1 MINFDITPS
10 DIQVLVNEVRQLKL
24 LILNQLPQVVLTTST
39 NISASTLDQNGNT
52 QIGKNVVI
60 SNGAT
65 NIDYTLDV
73 NDGFVA
79 TYLKIGTGYVSFIAP
94 SGKTLILINA
104 VSSMIG
110 GVGSSATVSCVGT
123 VIYLRITNI

>member
-24 LILNQLPQVVLTTST
+24 LILNQLPQVVLTTTT
-39 NISASTLDQNGNT
+39 NISASKLDPNGNT

-60 SNGAT
+60 NNGAF
-65 NIDYTLDV
+65 NINYILDV

-79 TYLKIGTGYVSFIAP
+79 TYLKIGNGAVTFIAQ
-94 SGKTLILINA
+94 SGRTLVLINGL
-104 VSSMIG
+104 SSMNGAI
-110 GVGSSATVSCVGT
+110 GSSATVSSVGT
-123 VIYLRITNI
+123 VDYLRITNI

>member
-60 SNGAT
+60 SNGSS
-65 NIDYTLDV
+65 NISYTLDV

-79 TYLKIGTGYVSFIAP
+79 TYLKIGTGSVVFVAP
-94 SGKTLILINA
+94 AGKSIFMINGTSSLIGN
-104 VSSMIG
+104 
-110 GVGSSATVSCVGT
+110 VGCTATVSCVGN
-123 VIYLRITNI
+123 VLYLRIINI